1 MGKINCNGADI
12 NYRSAGSGKKDLVLV
27 HGLATSHAFWHLNL
41 LLPLAKEYRV
51 TVFDLRGHGYSE
63 MTPSGYTTAEMAED
77 LHCLFNGL
85 GIERAHIVGHSYG
98 GTIALN
104 FAKFHPERIDGLVV
118 ADSRVRAF
126 QPEQRLQDWPDWEK
140 VDEQVR
146 KMGLD
151 LDPDEKEV
159 SLTLLERLAR
169 LRSQES
175 GGRREKCEDVPL
187 FIPFSGLGGGVR
199 SAKKWVR
206 LLDNTTAREDLL
218 SPAGLTAGD
227 IEAIRLPTLAFY
239 GEKSTVLSSLYSLER
254 KLPYCRT
261 VILPGVG
268 HFHPL
273 LRPKIFAATVLDYL
287 ADIEDAEHGLL
298 KIIEKKVED
307 KGLSYNIA

>member
-12 NYRSAGSGKKDLVLV
+12 NYRSAGSGRKDLVLI

-77 LHCLFNGL
+77 LHCLLNGL

-146 KMGLD
+146 RMGLV
-151 LDPDEKEV
+151 LDDDEKEV

-169 LRSQES
+169 LRSCQPA
-175 GGRREKCEDVPL
+175 GKRERCEGVPL

-199 SAKKWVR
+199 SAKKWVK
-206 LLDNTTAREDLL
+206 LLDNTTAKKDLL
-218 SPAGLTAGD
+218 SPAGLTAED
-227 IEAIRLPTLAFY
+227 IEAIRRPTLAFY

-273 LRPKIFAATVLDYL
+273 LRPRIFAATVLDYL
-287 ADIEDAEHGLL
+287 AEVDAAGRRPL
-298 KIIEKKVED
+298 KVMKKRAEE